1 MLFVQGRRRNE
12 GSYPPSLFES
22 AYFVVVDFC
31 SIQCI
36 MGDALFSE
44 RDVLE
49 LGGFFVDKKKKKVWK
64 VAPLCLFWSI
74 WREENRR
81 AFENCASLDQTIKS
95 SILYLF
101 WDWVRL
107 YIGDGFML
115 LIDFVDWL
123 GSS

>member
-44 RDVLE
+44 RDALE
-49 LGGFFVDKKKKKVWK
+49 LGGFFVDIKKEKGLESCSFM
-64 VAPLCLFWSI
+64 PLLVHM
-74 WREENRR
+74 EGE
-81 AFENCASLDQTIKS
+81 K
-95 SILYLF
+95 
-101 WDWVRL
+101 
-107 YIGDGFML
+107 
-115 LIDFVDWL
+115 
-123 GSS
+123 